1 MTAGKPSPRKGEDLS
16 TNYRCTVL
24 RKCPGIH
31 SLRDSFHRPAICL
44 RRLLKCL
51 TRNQPSEVHST
62 AQTHK
67 IS

>member
-1 MTAGKPSPRKGEDLS
+1 MTAGKPSPRKGENLS
-16 TNYRCTVL
+16 TNHRCTVL

-31 SLRDSFHRPAICL
+31 SLRDRFPRPAIFL
-44 RRLLKCL
+44 RRLVKCL

-62 AQTHK
+62 TQAHK